1 MTNYKHMPLR
11 ALHPPFRRFALF
23 IFKTITRHTLWL
35 FLINYIYLLK
45 AATKPTEKNVCGK
58 QWKEAATETDR
69 QSHTHT
75 HTYIYVYL
83 KARQKPVLQ
92 LLQVTARG
100 GGGSTWV
107 YPQDATAIATTCSMS
122 AHAIEKVEQKTCWF
136 RDTHTHTCIYIK
148 LYTDIPWQKVNHIK
162 NAT

>member
-69 QSHTHT
+69 QSHTHI
-75 HTYIYVYL
+75 YICIFESAPKTSSATVASDS
-83 KARQKPVLQ
+83 KR
-92 LLQVTARG
+92 

-136 RDTHTHTCIYIK
+136 RDTHTHAYI
-148 LYTDIPWQKVNHIK
+148 LNYTQTYRDKK
-162 NAT
+162 